1 MDGYSDNDGAMSVGF
16 KELEGSVEI
25 EGEAEGVAEGDSEE
39 LPIDAQP
46 Q

>member
-25 EGEAEGVAEGDSEE
+25 EGVAEGDSEE